1 MSGQIQRV
9 DDNLT
14 LDDLRSVIPPIAR
27 RHGVIRIRLFGSR
40 SRGDYRDGSDYDFLI
55 AVEKSVSLLDMGCL
69 VYDLEEA
76 LEEALG
82 KPVGISFEDAST
94 ELFMEAVAPDLIE
107 ILL

>member
-1 MSGQIQRV
+1 MSEQIRWV
-9 DDNLT
+9 DDDVT

-55 AVEKSVSLLDMGCL
+55 AVEKSVSLQDMGYL
-69 VYDLEEA
+69 VFD

-82 KPVGISFEDAST
+82 KPVEISFDDSSS
-94 ELFMEAVAPDLIE
+94 ELFMEAIAPDLVE
-107 ILL
+107 IPL